1 MRNDNLT
8 RSETADR
15 SQLVAVESYDVLL
28 DLSTAPDPEADSFR
42 SVTTVRF
49 SAEEGAQTFLDFIA
63 HSVESVTVNGRELDP
78 DDVVEGARIRLPS
91 LETSNEVSVAG
102 RGRYSRSG
110 EGMHRFVDPADG
122 RVYLYTQYEPADA
135 RRVFANFEQPDLKAS
150 FRFTVLAPEGWQVS
164 SNGVRMAVSPAP
176 EAERAGSVRHEFAP
190 TERISTYITT
200 VLAGPYHRVAGEWRH
215 SFEDGSRMSVP
226 LALYCRASLAEHL
239 DAATG
244 APELFDLTR
253 QGLTFFTELFGY
265 PYPFGKY
272 EQAFVPEYNLGAM
285 ENPGLVT
292 FTEEYLFPD
301 GATRAQYQ
309 GRANTLMH
317 EMSHM
322 WFGDLVTMTWWDDLW
337 LKESF
342 AEFMGAHASVQATD
356 FEEAWIAFADR
367 RKAWAYRQD
376 QLPTTHPVV
385 ADVQDLE
392 AARQNF
398 DGITYA
404 KGAAVLK
411 QLVAFVGYEPFVD
424 ACRSYFRRH
433 AYGSTTLEDF
443 LAVLEEASGR
453 DVRGW
458 AESWLATSGV
468 STLTLDLARDD
479 DGTVTFAALLQD
491 PGPGVLRP
499 HRLLLGGYERG
510 PGDVLVRTGTVS
522 VDLPA
527 EASVEVPEL
536 VGSTAPLLVVNDEDL
551 TYAKTRLDPLSLTTA
566 LSSLSS
572 VEDDMA
578 RAQLWSGLWNATR
591 DAELDPGDW
600 VGAVL
605 DHGFAEPRTGMFST
619 AVDHAVEAVERFT
632 PTARRAR
639 LRGRLLD
646 AAVRELRR
654 ADPGSDRQLALAR
667 LTARTARRDGSHA
680 GWLRDLL
687 GGRDALPG
695 LRLGPE
701 LRWALWTALA
711 ATGHGEDPELE
722 AALEREHAGD
732 RTRTGQVGWARARA
746 ARPLPGAKAAA
757 WEAIT
762 GDELSNDLLT
772 ATIEGFRLG
781 PAELVEP
788 YRERYFGM
796 LEEVWA
802 HRSIGMATRIVAGLY
817 PGGADLEP
825 GHDPGHHPVLAR
837 TELWL
842 NSHAGA
848 PAALRRILVEERDHL
863 LRALR
868 AQAAA
873 RP

>member
-1 MRNDNLT
+1 MRNENLT
-8 RSETADR
+8 RREAAGRSELITV
-15 SQLVAVESYDVLL
+15 QGYEVLL
-28 DLSTAPDPEADSFR
+28 DLSAAADPAAESFR

-49 SAEEGAQTFLDFIA
+49 TAEEGAQTFLDFIHA
-63 HSVESVTVNGRELDP
+63 SVESVTVNGEELDP
-78 DDVVEGARIRLPS
+78 DDVVEGSRIRLPS
-91 LETSNEVSVAG
+91 LAAANEVTVAG
-102 RGRYSRSG
+102 RARYSRSG
-110 EGMHRFVDPADG
+110 EGLHRFVDPADG
-122 RVYLYTQYEPADA
+122 QVYLYTQYEPADA

-150 FRFTVLAPEGWQVS
+150 FRFTVLAPEGWEVS
-164 SNGVRMAVSPAP
+164 SNGVRMSAAPAP
-176 EAERAGSVRHEFAP
+176 EAERAGAVRHAFSP

-226 LALYCRASLAEHL
+226 LALYCRAALAEHL
-239 DAATG
+239 DAK
-244 APELFDLTR
+244 ELFDLTR

-322 WFGDLVTMTWWDDLW
+322 WFGDLVTMSWWDDLW

-356 FEEAWIAFADR
+356 FEEAWIAFANR
-367 RKAWAYRQD
+367 RKAWAYQQD

-385 ADVQDLE
+385 ADVPDLE

-411 QLVAFVGYEPFVD
+411 QLVAFVGYGPFVE

-433 AYGSTTLEDF
+433 AYGTTTLQDF

-458 AESWLATSGV
+458 ADSWLGTTGV

-479 DGTVTFAALLQD
+479 DGAVTFAALLQD

-499 HRLLLGGYERG
+499 HRLLLGCYERG
-510 PGDVLVRTGTVS
+510 PGDVLVRTGTHG

-527 EASVEVPEL
+527 ASCVEVPEL
-536 VGSTAPLLVVNDEDL
+536 VGSTAPLLVVNEEDL
-551 TYAKTRLDPLSLTTA
+551 TYAKSRLDALSLTTA

-572 VEDDMA
+572 VEDPMA
-578 RAQLWSGLWNATR
+578 RAQLWAGLWNTTR
-591 DAELDPGDW
+591 DAELDPADY

-605 DHGFAEPRTGMFST
+605 DHGLTEPQAGIFQNAADR
-619 AVDHAVEAVERFT
+619 AVEAVERYA
-632 PTARRAR
+632 PTARRGR

-646 AAVRELRR
+646 AVVRELRA
-654 ADPGSDRQLALAR
+654 ADPGGDRQLALAR
-667 LTARTARRDGSHA
+667 LTARLARRDGSHG

-687 GGRDALPG
+687 EGRDALPG
-695 LRLGPE
+695 LPLGPE
-701 LRWALWTALA
+701 LRWALWTALV
-711 ATGHGEDPELE
+711 ATAHGEDPAL
-722 AALEREHAGD
+722 AAATEREQAAD
-732 RTRTGQVGWARARA
+732 RTRTGRIGWARTRA
-746 ARPLPGAKAAA
+746 ARPVPEAKAEA
-757 WEAIT
+757 WAAIT
-762 GDELSNDLLT
+762 GEELSNDLLT
-772 ATIEGFRLG
+772 ATITGFQLG

-788 YRERYFGM
+788 YREPYFAM

-802 HRSIGMATRIVAGLY
+802 QRSIGMATRIVEGLY
-817 PGGADLEP
+817 PAHADLEP
-825 GHDPGHHPVLAR
+825 GHDPARHPVLAR
-837 TELWL
+837 TDLWL
-842 NSHAGA
+842 SNHASA
-848 PAALRRILVEERDHL
+848 PAALRRILVEQRDHL

-873 RP
+873 RA

>member
-1 MRNDNLT
+1 VRNDNLT
-8 RSETADR
+8 RRETADR
-15 SQLVAVESYDVLL
+15 SELVAVESYDVLL

-49 SAEEGAQTFLDFIA
+49 AAEEGAQTFLDFIGR
-63 HSVESVTVNGRELDP
+63 SVESVTVNGRELDP

-91 LETSNEVSVAG
+91 LEAANEVTVAG
-102 RGRYSRSG
+102 RGLYSRSG

-150 FRFTVLAPEGWQVS
+150 FRFTVLAPDGWQVS
-164 SNGVRMAVSPAP
+164 SNGVRMAASPAP
-176 EAERAGSVRHEFAP
+176 EAERPGAVRHEFAP

-244 APELFDLTR
+244 ARELFDLTR

-385 ADVQDLE
+385 ADIHDLE

-411 QLVAFVGYEPFVD
+411 QLVAFVGYGAFVD
-424 ACRSYFRRH
+424 ACRAYFRRH

-458 AESWLATSGV
+458 AESWLGTSGV
-468 STLTLDLARDD
+468 TSLALDLARDD

-491 PGPGVLRP
+491 PGAGVLRP

-527 EASVEVPEL
+527 ESSVEVPEL

-578 RAQLWSGLWNATR
+578 RAQLWSGLWNDR
-591 DAELDPGDW
+591 DVLHRRGPRRGGRRAVHPDRPAGPAAGPAARRRRPGAAPGGSGQRPAAGPRPAHRPHGPARRQPRRLAARPPGRAGRAARAAAGLGPAL
-600 VGAVL
+600 GAV
-605 DHGFAEPRTGMFST
+605 DGARGHRPRRGPRPGRRPGTG
-619 AVDHAVEAVERFT
+619 
-632 PTARRAR
+632 ARRR
-639 LRGRLLD
+639 PD
-646 AAVRELRR
+646 PHR
-654 ADPGSDRQLALAR
+654 AG
-667 LTARTARRDGSHA
+667 
-680 GWLRDLL
+680 
-687 GGRDALPG
+687 
-695 LRLGPE
+695 RLGPGP
-701 LRWALWTALA
+701 RRPPA
-711 ATGHGEDPELE
+711 PP
-722 AALEREHAGD
+722 
-732 RTRTGQVGWARARA
+732 GQG
-746 ARPLPGAKAAA
+746 G
-757 WEAIT
+757 
-762 GDELSNDLLT
+762 G
-772 ATIEGFRLG
+772 LG
-781 PAELVEP
+781 
-788 YRERYFGM
+788 
-796 LEEVWA
+796 
-802 HRSIGMATRIVAGLY
+802 
-817 PGGADLEP
+817 
-825 GHDPGHHPVLAR
+825 
-837 TELWL
+837 
-842 NSHAGA
+842 
-848 PAALRRILVEERDHL
+848 RDH
-863 LRALR
+863 R
-868 AQAAA
+868 
-873 RP
+873 

>member
-8 RSETADR
+8 RREAADR
-15 SQLVAVESYDVLL
+15 SALITVEDYEVLL
-28 DLSTAPDPEADSFR
+28 DLSAAEDPAEDSFG
-42 SVTTVRF
+42 SATTVRF
-49 SAEEGAQTFLDFIA
+49 RAEEGAQTFLDFIG
-63 HSVESVTVNGRELDP
+63 HSVDAVTVNGQALDP
-78 DDVVEGARIRLPS
+78 DDVVEGSRIRLPS
-91 LETSNEVSVAG
+91 LAARNEVTVAG
-102 RGRYSRSG
+102 RARYSRSG

-122 RVYLYTQYEPADA
+122 RTYLYTQYEPADA
-135 RRVFANFEQPDLKAS
+135 RRVFAGFEQPDLKAS
-150 FRFTVLAPEGWQVS
+150 FRFTVLAPEGWEVS
-164 SNGVRMAVSPAP
+164 SNGVRMAASPAP
-176 EAERAGSVRHEFAP
+176 EAERGGALRHEFSP

-200 VLAGPYHRVAGEWRH
+200 VLAGPYHRVASEWRH
-215 SFEDGSRMSVP
+215 SFEDGSRMTVP

-239 DAATG
+239 DAR
-244 APELFDLTR
+244 ELFDLTR
-253 QGLTFFTELFGY
+253 QGLTFFTELFDH

-301 GATRAQYQ
+301 GATRAQFQ

-322 WFGDLVTMTWWDDLW
+322 WFGDLVTMSWWDDLW

-367 RKAWAYRQD
+367 RKAWAYQQD

-385 ADVQDLE
+385 ADIPDLE

-411 QLVAFVGYEPFVD
+411 QLVAFVGYGPFVD
-424 ACRSYFRRH
+424 ACRAYFRRH

-458 AESWLATSGV
+458 ADSWLATSGV
-468 STLTLDLARDD
+468 GTLSLDLARDD
-479 DGTVTFAALLQD
+479 DGVVTFAALLQE

-527 EASVEVPEL
+527 AACVEVPEL
-536 VGSTAPLLVVNDEDL
+536 VGSTATLLVVNDEDL

-572 VEDDMA
+572 VEDAMA
-578 RAQLWSGLWNATR
+578 RAQLWSGLWNAAR

-605 DHGFAEPRTGMFST
+605 DHGFAEPQPGMFAN
-619 AVDHAVEAVERFT
+619 AVEHAVQAVERFT
-632 PTARRAR
+632 PPARRDR

-646 AAVRELRR
+646 VAVRELRR

-667 LTARTARRDGSHA
+667 QTARLARRDRSHD

-687 GGRDALPG
+687 TGADALPG
-695 LRLGPE
+695 LALGSE
-701 LRWALWTALA
+701 LRWALWTALV
-711 ATGHGEDPELE
+711 ATAHGPDPELE
-722 AALEREHAGD
+722 AAVQREHTAD
-732 RTRTGQVGWARARA
+732 RTRTGQIGWVRTRA
-746 ARPLPGAKAAA
+746 ARPTPEAKAEA

-762 GDELSNDLLT
+762 GEGLSNDLLT
-772 ATIEGFRLG
+772 ATIAGFRLG
-781 PAELVEP
+781 PEELVEP
-788 YRERYFGM
+788 YREPYFAM

-802 HRSIGMATRIVAGLY
+802 RRSIGMATRTVEGLY
-817 PGGADLEP
+817 PSDADLEP
-825 GHDPGHHPVLAR
+825 GRDPRHHPVVAR
-837 TELWL
+837 TALWL
-842 NSHAGA
+842 NNHAGA
-848 PAALRRILVEERDHL
+848 PAALRRILAEEQDHL

>member
-8 RSETADR
+8 RREAADR
-15 SQLVAVESYDVLL
+15 SELIDVDGYDVLL
-28 DLSTAPDPEADSFR
+28 DLSAAPDPGTDSFR

-49 SAEEGAQTFLDFIA
+49 RAEEGAETFLDFAA
-63 HSVESVTVNGRELDP
+63 HSVERVTVNGTELDP
-78 DDVVEGARIRLPS
+78 DDVVAGSRVRLPS
-91 LETSNEVSVAG
+91 LGAANEVTVAG

-110 EGMHRFVDPADG
+110 EGMHRFTDPADG
-122 RVYLYTQYEPADA
+122 RTYLYTQYEPADA
-135 RRVFANFEQPDLKAS
+135 RRVFAAFDQPDLKAP
-150 FRFTVLAPEGWQVS
+150 FRFTVLAPDGWEVS
-164 SNGVRMAVSPAP
+164 SNGVRMATAPAHG
-176 EAERAGSVRHEFAP
+176 AERAGAVRHAFSA

-200 VLAGPYHRVAGEWRH
+200 VLAGPYSRVTGEWRH
-215 SFEDGSRMSVP
+215 SFEDGTRMSVP
-226 LALYCRASLAEHL
+226 LALYCRAALAEHL
-239 DAATG
+239 DAK
-244 APELFDLTR
+244 ELFDLTR
-253 QGLTFFTELFGY
+253 QGLTFFTELFGH

-301 GATRAQYQ
+301 GATRAQLQ

-322 WFGDLVTMTWWDDLW
+322 WFGDLVTMAWWDDLW

-385 ADVQDLE
+385 ADVPDLE

-411 QLVAFVGYEPFVD
+411 QLVAFVGYGSFVE
-424 ACRSYFRRH
+424 ACRAYFRRH
-433 AYGSTTLEDF
+433 AWGSTTLEDF

-458 AESWLATSGV
+458 AEAWLATSGV
-468 STLTLDLARDD
+468 SALALDLARDD
-479 DGTVTFAALLQD
+479 DGAVTFAALLQE

-527 EASVEVPEL
+527 EACVEIPEL

-578 RAQLWSGLWNATR
+578 RAQLWSALWNATR

-605 DHGFAEPRTGMFST
+605 DHGFAEPTAGMFQS
-619 AVDHAVEAVERFT
+619 AVDHAVEAVERFA
-632 PTARRAR
+632 PPARRDR

-654 ADPGSDRQLALAR
+654 ADPGGDRQLALAR
-667 LTARTARRDGSHA
+667 LTARLARRDASHA

-687 GGRDALPG
+687 AGRDALPG
-695 LRLGPE
+695 LALGPE

-711 ATGHGEDPELE
+711 AASHSPDPELE
-722 AALEREHAGD
+722 AALDRERAAD
-732 RTRTGQVGWARARA
+732 RSRTGQVGWARTRA
-746 ARPLPGAKAAA
+746 ARPLPAAKAAA
-757 WEAIT
+757 WAAIT
-762 GDELSNDLLT
+762 GEELSNDLLS
-772 ATIEGFRLG
+772 ATITGFQLG
-781 PAELVEP
+781 PAELTEP
-788 YRERYFGM
+788 YREPYFAM

-802 HRSIGMATRIVAGLY
+802 ERSIGMATRIVQGLY
-817 PGGADLEP
+817 PADADLEA
-825 GHDPGHHPVLAR
+825 GHDPGRHPVLAR
-837 TELWL
+837 TDLWL
-842 NSHAGA
+842 RHHAEA

-873 RP
+873 RA